1 MEAVEELDAWKRELV
16 QLHLFKTR
24 VQEEQAELADGM
36 EKYER
41 RRQVGKPEYHI
52 RTIRFR
58 LDPVLDPDPISV
70 LFGGSR
76 SALGMYAGF
85 RRPELNRKMFAFL
98 YRVLLVK
105 VFLKP

>member
-24 VQEEQAELADGM
+24 VQEEQAELANGM

-52 RTIRFR
+52 RTMLFR
-58 LDPVLDPDPISV
+58 LDPVPCFSLAWRFRVRTHVCMPDS
-70 LFGGSR
+70 FQKSR
-76 SALGMYAGF
+76 VE
-85 RRPELNRKMFAFL
+85 PENVCFFVPSFAS
-98 YRVLLVK
+98 
-105 VFLKP
+105 

>member
-24 VQEEQAELADGM
+24 VQEEQAELADSI

-41 RRQVGKPEYHI
+41 RRQVGKPENHV
-52 RTIRFR
+52 RTMLLH
-58 LDPVLDPDPISV
+58 LDPVPYFSSV
-70 LFGGSR
+70 CRFPGSG
-76 SALGMYAGF
+76 SALSMYAGF
-85 RRPELNRKMFAFL
+85 RRLELSRKMFAFL

-105 VFLKP
+105 STEVF

>member
-41 RRQVGKPEYHI
+41 RRQVGNRK
-52 RTIRFR
+52 TTFR
-58 LDPVLDPDPISV
+58 QCFFAWIWSRISV
-70 LFGGSR
+70 RFGGSG
-76 SALGMYAGF
+76 SALNMSRVEPVNVCF
-85 RRPELNRKMFAFL
+85 FVPSFAIDKSTEDF
-98 YRVLLVK
+98 
-105 VFLKP
+105 

>member
-52 RTIRFR
+52 RTMLFR
-58 LDPVLDPDPISV
+58 LDPVPYFSSV
-70 LFGGSR
+70 SR
-76 SALGMYAGF
+76 QVRTRYVCRIQTS
-85 RRPELNRKMFAFL
+85 RVEPENVCFFVPSFAS
-98 YRVLLVK
+98 
-105 VFLKP
+105 